1 MGNDPGSAGAV
12 QDRTADPSPATPL
25 TDAGAEGGNTGGG
38 GRGAESTVTVTITL
52 VYPAAEKVTFT
63 VPAVTPM
70 TVKTASPPEALNVE
84 VTVATLVSAETA
96 VTTVS
101 SGNGRAVLEIVTVP
115 VAPATT
121 EDEFGDASRAGGAQV
136 MTT

>member
-1 MGNDPGSAGAV
+1 MGNDPDEAGAV
-12 QDRTADPSPATPL
+12 QDRTADPSPAKPVTK
-25 TDAGAEGGNTGGG
+25 DGAEGGNTGGG
-38 GRGAESTVTVTITL
+38 GRGAESTVTGTITL
-52 VYPAAEKVTFT
+52 AYPAAEKVTFT
-63 VPAVTPM
+63 VPAVTPV

-121 EDEFGDASRAGGAQV
+121 EDGFGDASRAGGAQV